1 MTTMPSASHVS
12 DELDVVD
19 VLRRGRVDA
28 DLTGDAGVVEEVEIR
43 VVGLLAVGGAGPHA
57 AHETRHHIRLAAHGK
72 GRVVDRVLDG
82 DGEEVVARLEP
93 LVQLHLE
100 RQEAANVAADLVP
113 VEEHLGMV
121 RDSGEAQHDAL
132 AEREGRDSNRA
143 LVEGPATEFA
153 EVDPLFEVVV
163 GRRDGHGQGIVE
175 RPGRPAV
182 VERVPVVELEV
193 PDTVEALDESRGS
206 LLGI

>member
-1 MTTMPSASHVS
+1 
-12 DELDVVD
+12 
-19 VLRRGRVDA
+19 
-28 DLTGDAGVVEEVEIR
+28 
-43 VVGLLAVGGAGPHA
+43 
-57 AHETRHHIRLAAHGK
+57 
-72 GRVVDRVLDG
+72 
-82 DGEEVVARLEP
+82 
-93 LVQLHLE
+93 
-100 RQEAANVAADLVP
+100 
-113 VEEHLGMV
+113 MV

-132 AEREGRDSNRA
+132 AEREGRDSNRS